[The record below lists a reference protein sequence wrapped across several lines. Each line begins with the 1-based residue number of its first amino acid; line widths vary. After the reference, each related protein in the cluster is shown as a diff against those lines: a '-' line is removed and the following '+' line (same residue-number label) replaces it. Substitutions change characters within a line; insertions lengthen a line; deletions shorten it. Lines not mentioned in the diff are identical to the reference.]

1 MIFKQKSIY
10 NFILSFALSSQMY
23 FQDCIFRDD
32 GSSILGYFLN
42 TIEEDYGT
50 KYKGSKKKNIAT
62 PIVEIFE
69 NPLLIEKA
77 FKMGAMNEPSCA
89 NA

>member
-1 MIFKQKSIY
+1 M
-10 NFILSFALSSQMY
+10 
-23 FQDCIFRDD
+23 
-32 GSSILGYFLN
+32 GYFLN